1 MAQGSDE
8 SKAGVD
14 PLILVLGP
22 EHGGRTRG
30 VGCDVGYKKGI
41 EGYVRKRRTYQQ
53 REDIEEIKN
62 QVRQQMKEELKSSE
76 FWDEMRLELKAE
88 VRKEMQ
94 SERNEG
100 FSPRQ
105 DDVPSSGQG
114 RNNVSSIINVAKVDC
129 IKELRKEMQAEHNEG
144 FSPRQNG
151 VPSSGQRSSNVG
163 STTSI
168 VKLNCIKVNTFFGKK
183 IIK

>member
-1 MAQGSDE
+1 MSQGSDE

-62 QVRQQMKEELKSSE
+62 QVRQEMKEELKSSIWE
-76 FWDEMRLELKAE
+76 EMRLELKAE
-88 VRKEMQ
+88 LRKEIQ
-94 SERNEG
+94 AERNEAI
-100 FSPRQ
+100 SPRQ

-114 RNNVSSIINVAKVDC
+114 RNDVSSTVNVIKVDC
-129 IKELRKEMQAEHNEG
+129 LKEVRNEMQAGRNEG
-144 FSPRQNG
+144 VSPMQAG
-151 VPSSGQRSSNVG
+151 VSSSGQRSSNV
-163 STTSI
+163 SLTTSI
-168 VKLNCIKVNTFFGKK
+168 VKLDCIKVNIFFGKK